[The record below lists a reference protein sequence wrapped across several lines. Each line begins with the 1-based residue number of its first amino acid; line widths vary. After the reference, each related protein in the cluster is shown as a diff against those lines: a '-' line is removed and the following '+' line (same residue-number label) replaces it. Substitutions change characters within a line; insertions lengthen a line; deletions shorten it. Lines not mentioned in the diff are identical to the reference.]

1 MGVRAGYAQSYGD
14 TMHANRLI
22 AQSRSRPAVRAH
34 SSDGRSRVV
43 SHAPSSDANVPAA
56 PLHPAVRAAFAALD
70 DRSVRWALLRGN
82 VSAATAGKGDIDLLV
97 HPADA
102 ESTRDL
108 FVSLGFIRLP
118 RPGAHFLRYDAGAD
132 VWLWFHVVHDLS
144 FAGRRLVTG
153 AAEACLARGNVK
165 GTPAELAPDDAFWVL
180 LLHCVLDKGHISELH
195 GRRLA
200 DLAGRSAAT
209 GPLSAFMEQLCADR
223 VPHLTVG
230 ALREM
235 TARRDWVAVEQAV
248 AALVPSS
255 SRPARLLDRLWGRAR
270 RAIRPFW
277 LHRRHHGLSV
287 ALLGPDGAGKST
299 LAQGLST
306 TFKLPTRVMYMGLT
320 GGRLKQIAKLRVPG
334 VVFAGRALVIWQRYL
349 RARVHQASGRLVVFD
364 RYTLDAAVPHPN
376 DLGRLQ
382 RLSRWLD
389 GHLCPAPDVVIVL
402 DAPGR
407 VMHRRK
413 GEYTAEMLEDWRR
426 HFLALRHRI
435 PRLEVIDATGDR
447 DAVRIEATCRIW
459 RRYQAGWGRP

>member
-1 MGVRAGYAQSYGD
+1 
-14 TMHANRLI
+14 MHANRLME
-22 AQSRSRPAVRAH
+22 QSRSRPAVRAN
-34 SSDGRSRVV
+34 SDDGRSRGV
-43 SHAPSSDANVPAA
+43 SHAPRSDPNGPAA
-56 PLHPAVRAAFAALD
+56 PLHPDVRAVFAALD
-70 DRSVRWALLRGN
+70 DRSVRWALLRGK
-82 VSAATAGKGDIDLLV
+82 VSTATAGEGDIDLLV

-102 ESTRDL
+102 QPTQDL
-108 FVSLGFIRLP
+108 FLTLGFVRLP
-118 RPGAHFLRYDAGAD
+118 RPGTHFLRYDGCAD
-132 VWLWFHVVHDLS
+132 VWFWFHVVHDLS

-153 AAEACLARGNVK
+153 AAEACLARVA
-165 GTPAELAPDDAFWVL
+165 GTPAELAPDDAFWTL
-180 LLHCVLDKGHISELH
+180 LLHCVLDKGRITESH
-195 GRRLA
+195 GQRLA
-200 DLAGRSAAT
+200 VLAGLSAAP
-209 GPLSAFMEQLCADR
+209 GPLSAFMEQLCADK
-223 VPHLTVG
+223 VPQLTAG

-235 TARRDWVAVEQAV
+235 TARRDWIAVEQAV
-248 AALVPSS
+248 AALVPFSS
-255 SRPARLLDRLWGRAR
+255 GPASLLERLWARAR
-270 RAIRPFW
+270 SAIRPFW
-277 LHRRHHGLSV
+277 LHRSHHGLSV

-320 GGRLKQIAKLRVPG
+320 GGRLRQIAKLRVPG

-349 RARVHQASGRLVVFD
+349 RARLHQARGRLVVFD

-389 GHLCPAPDVVIVL
+389 GHLCPAPDIVIVL

-435 PRLEVIDATGDR
+435 PRLDVIDATSDA

-459 RRYQAGWGRP
+459 RRYQTAWGRP